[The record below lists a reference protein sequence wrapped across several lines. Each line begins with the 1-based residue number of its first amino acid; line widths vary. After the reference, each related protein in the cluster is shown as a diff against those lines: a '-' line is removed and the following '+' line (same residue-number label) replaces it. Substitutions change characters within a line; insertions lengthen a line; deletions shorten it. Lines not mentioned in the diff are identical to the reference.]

1 MELSKKSYEN
11 IKNFVNK
18 SNLDKDLEFELRFIK
33 QNINQKVFENIFNK
47 LTFSKLNNG
56 LGFKYEMIKHLDVF
70 LKT

>member
-56 LGFKYEMIKHLDVF
+56 LGFK
-70 LKT
+70 

>member
-33 QNINQKVFENIFNK
+33 QNINQKVFENIFNIIGIDYHE
-47 LTFSKLNNG
+47 T
-56 LGFKYEMIKHLDVF
+56 M
-70 LKT
+70 